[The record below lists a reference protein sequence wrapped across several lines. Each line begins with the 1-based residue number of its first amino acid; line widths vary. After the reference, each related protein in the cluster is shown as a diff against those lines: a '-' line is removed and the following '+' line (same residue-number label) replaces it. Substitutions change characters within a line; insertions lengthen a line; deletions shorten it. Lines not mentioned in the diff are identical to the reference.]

1 MEEPNMNI
9 GIMAAGPIAAHMAI
23 TLNAMA
29 DADAYAVASR
39 TLDKAE
45 KFAKEFNI
53 PNAYGSYEEL
63 AKDSQVDLIYLAMPH
78 SHHFECA
85 KLCIENGKA
94 VLCEKAFMANAKQA
108 QEIVALAREK
118 KVFLAEA
125 IWTRYLPSRK
135 IIDDIIGSG
144 KIGEITSLTANLGYD
159 IDEVPRIIKP
169 ELAGGALL
177 DVGVYPLTFASMVL
191 GDDIVNITS
200 TCTKTDSGVDEQNV
214 IILEYPGK
222 VFATLHSGMLAATE
236 QYGIIYGTKG
246 YIIAKTINNVDCIEV
261 YSPERE
267 LLDSYGVPEQITGF
281 EYEVRACAKAL
292 KEGKLECEE
301 APLNQSIHMMEVMDS
316 LRKEWGIIFPFEK

>member
-144 KIGEITSLTANLGYD
+144 RIGEITSLTANLGYD

-177 DVGVYPLTFASMVL
+177 DVGVYPLTFASMIL
-191 GDDIVNITS
+191 GDDIVKITS
-200 TCTKTDSGVDEQNV
+200 TCTKTASGVDEQNV
-214 IILEYPGK
+214 IVLEYPGK

-316 LRKEWGIIFPFEK
+316 LRKEWGIIFPFEQ